1 MRGLRNRLSNQSFGM
16 KRRELFGFPKRS
28 VSLAFGGGGIIRGA
42 RRFPINIFRKR
53 GQDSFIAKKKV
64 RMIW

>member
-1 MRGLRNRLSNQSFGM
+1 MRGFRNRISNQTFGM

-28 VSLAFGGGGIIRGA
+28 ESLAFGGGGMTRGA
-42 RRFPINIFRKR
+42 RRFPVNIFRKR

-64 RMIW
+64 RMI